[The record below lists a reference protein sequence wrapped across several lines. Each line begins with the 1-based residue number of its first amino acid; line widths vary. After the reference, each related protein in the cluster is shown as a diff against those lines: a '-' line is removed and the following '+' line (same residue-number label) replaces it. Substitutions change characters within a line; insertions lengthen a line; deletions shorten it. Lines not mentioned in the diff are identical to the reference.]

1 MKFTKETAY
10 RMFRTFVQ
18 AAAGFLA
25 TTGISVF
32 VTNDYNVSKNIIF
45 GLIGSAIAAGLAA
58 VMNLE
63 NNNDNSNG
71 DKETPVDDV
80 KIEESEVDIDVT

>member
-1 MKFTKETAY
+1 MKFTKETAR
-10 RMFRTFVQ
+10 RMLRTFIQ

-32 VTNDYNVSKNIIF
+32 ATNDYNVSKNIII
-45 GLIGSAIAAGLAA
+45 GLIGSAVAAGMAA

-63 NNNDNSNG
+63 ENNDDSSGDNS
-71 DKETPVDDV
+71 EPFDDL
-80 KIEESEVDIDVT
+80 KIEESEVDIDVP